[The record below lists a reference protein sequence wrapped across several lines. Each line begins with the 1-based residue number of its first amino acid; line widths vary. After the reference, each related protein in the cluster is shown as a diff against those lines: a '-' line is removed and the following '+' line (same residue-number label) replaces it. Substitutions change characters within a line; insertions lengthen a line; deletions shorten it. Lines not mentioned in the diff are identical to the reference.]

1 MDNNNSSSSSIRTFA
16 IFNQFVTL
24 HPDVDMNEEVPDLAE
39 AFKYY
44 QRLQVKNMQII
55 EQVLC
60 STNYK
65 QLYAIASQLQIDGY
79 SALPLSTLRSVIRD
93 KLNVVFGARRRRS
106 SRSNNNSDKY
116 AEEFN
121 EWFEY
126 CL

>member
-106 SRSNNNSDKY
+106 NSNNSDKY

-126 CL
+126 CK

>member
-1 MDNNNSSSSSIRTFA
+1 MDNNNSSSSIRTFA

-44 QRLQVKNMQII
+44 QRLEVKNMRII

-93 KLNVVFGARRRRS
+93 KLNVVFGARRR
-106 SRSNNNSDKY
+106 SRSNSNKNSDKY

-126 CL
+126 CK

>member
-1 MDNNNSSSSSIRTFA
+1 MDNNNNSSSIRTFA
-16 IFNQFVTL
+16 IFNQFFT
-24 HPDVDMNEEVPDLAE
+24 PDADMNEEVPDLAE

-44 QRLQVKNMQII
+44 QRLEVKNMRII

-93 KLNVVFGARRRRS
+93 KLNVVFGARRR

>member
-44 QRLQVKNMQII
+44 QRLEVKNMRII

-93 KLNVVFGARRRRS
+93 KLNVVFGAKTRR
-106 SRSNNNSDKY
+106 RSNNNSDKY

>member
-24 HPDVDMNEEVPDLAE
+24 HPDVDMNEEVPDLAV

>member
-1 MDNNNSSSSSIRTFA
+1 MDNNNSSSSIRTFA

-126 CL
+126 CK

>member
-44 QRLQVKNMQII
+44 QRLEVKNMQII

-106 SRSNNNSDKY
+106 RSNNSDKY

-126 CL
+126 CK

>member
-1 MDNNNSSSSSIRTFA
+1 MDNNNSSSSIRTFA

-44 QRLQVKNMQII
+44 QRLEVKNMRII

-106 SRSNNNSDKY
+106 NNKNSDKY

>member
-1 MDNNNSSSSSIRTFA
+1 MDNNNSSSIRTFA

>member
-1 MDNNNSSSSSIRTFA
+1 MDNNNSSSSIRTFA

-44 QRLQVKNMQII
+44 QRLEVKNMRII

-93 KLNVVFGARRRRS
+93 KLNVVFGARRRSRS
-106 SRSNNNSDKY
+106 NSNNNSDKY

-126 CL
+126 CK